1 MTAAD
6 HADGPA
12 PSELAAPAPATAAG
26 DQPAG
31 TAEQQAAGAAGRP
44 GSWLGSA
51 GWQGLLALGVYLAI
65 WVLGYA
71 LPLVLQP
78 GRPALDQSS
87 MDPNFYTWGLR
98 WWPYAIAH
106 GLNPLHT
113 TQLNAPGG
121 ASLAW
126 ITTIPPLAVLAAPV
140 TLLAGPIVA
149 FNLLVALSV
158 PVSAWAAFVLCRRLT
173 GKFWPAL
180 AGGAIYG
187 FSAYQLNHII
197 AGQLNLTF
205 SLLLPL
211 MGYLVLC
218 WRDKAI
224 GDRAFVIW
232 LALAMTVQFYLFLE
246 TYADMTAIIAV
257 SLLVGWLLAGRSGS
271 AAGRDD
277 PAHPP
282 ARRVIARLSL
292 LTGIAYLASIILAA
306 PYLGYALTHVPKG
319 FIRSPAGSSVDV
331 AGLVLPRPGQTFGVS
346 WLAAH
351 TAALSV
357 PGRDGYIGI
366 PLLIVA
372 VVFAVRTWSSKV
384 TRFLTIM
391 LAFTIVV
398 AIGPV
403 LHWANARHGVTLP
416 WHHLWYLPIV
426 RSAYPARL
434 MVFAFLAL
442 AVIMALWLAGQPRGT
457 ASGAAASQATRW
469 PWARWLLGLL
479 AIAAVAANTP
489 TLTIQPGAGLPAF
502 ISSGS
507 YRHYLKPG
515 STIVVVS
522 TVRGNAGMLWQ
533 ADTDF
538 YTRIAGGFLNAA
550 VAHGSD
556 LPRAVADLGTL
567 PLTGQEVRRFRS
579 FVRTARISAIL
590 VEAGSAP
597 SWQAAFR
604 QLGLHG
610 QQVGGVTLYRTG
622 AGS

>member
-6 HADGPA
+6 HADGHA
-12 PSELAAPAPATAAG
+12 PSELATPEPLTTAG
-26 DQPAG
+26 DQADGSAAKESAG
-31 TAEQQAAGAAGRP
+31 QERAGQVSRSR
-44 GSWLGSA
+44 SWLASP
-51 GWQGLLALGVYLAI
+51 GWQGLLALAVYLAI

-71 LPLVLQP
+71 LPLVLHP

-98 WWPYAIAH
+98 WWPYAIGH

-126 ITTIPPLAVLAAPV
+126 ITTIPPLAVLATPV

-187 FSAYQLNHII
+187 FSAYQLNHIV

-211 MGYLVLC
+211 MGYLVLL

-224 GDRAFVIW
+224 GDRGFVIW
-232 LALAMTVQFYLFLE
+232 LGLAMAVQFYLFLE
-246 TYADMTAIIAV
+246 TYADMTAIIAA
-257 SLLVGWLLAGRSGS
+257 SLLVGWLLAGR
-271 AAGRDD
+271 AGR
-277 PAHPP
+277 PA
-282 ARRVIARLSL
+282 IARLSL
-292 LTGIAYLASIILAA
+292 LTGIAYVASIILAV

-331 AGLVLPRPGQTFGVS
+331 ASLLIPRPGQTFGIS

-351 TAALSV
+351 TAALSI

-366 PLLIVA
+366 PLLILA
-372 VVFAVRTWSSKV
+372 IVFAIRTWSSKV

-403 LHWANARHGVTLP
+403 LHFDNGRHGLTLP
-416 WHHLWYLPIV
+416 WKHLWYLPVV

-442 AVIMALWLAGQPRGT
+442 AVIVALWLAGRPQAEGSRQSRT
-457 ASGAAASQATRW
+457 AAAGW

-489 TLTIQPGAGLPAF
+489 TLTIQPGAGLPTF

-533 ADTDF
+533 ADTGF

-550 VAHGSD
+550 IAHGSD
-556 LPRAVADLGTL
+556 LPRAVADLGSL
-567 PLTGQEVRRFRS
+567 PLTGQEVRRFHS
-579 FVRTARISAIL
+579 FVRTAKISAIL
-590 VEAGSAP
+590 LEAGSAP
-597 SWQAAFR
+597 SWQAVFR

-622 AGS
+622 LSG